1 MAEVSQ
7 ISAQD
12 FTSYD
17 YDEKDLN
24 LIPSF
29 EIDTTLEENSYIEY
43 FVYTLN
49 GEQLVENYAYDSY
62 TIQNDGQSS
71 LTNQISQI
79 IIDPEAD
86 LVTQGLNQGEYNT
99 YYSFLNKKVGT
110 PTDYLY
116 ITEISSDRTELRLDS
131 NTISNGTIVSDTTA
145 FVQQRNDSNYFIDFY
160 LNFGQN
166 QLILANNIQLD
177 NTDPS
182 DPTILIKL
190 YEPLPTEFDIKSEL
204 WVVTLIENPLA
215 YNIVFEEEVIEF
227 QDSSPIQGPNFN
239 IDLKDQINNST
250 DELSYNDLI
259 SSNISSS
266 NNQLDSL
273 LSEKDININV
283 DYTDFEN
290 FVHFSSAKTRLENFY
305 YKVSLIE
312 DYSSSIA
319 QIQSGI
325 SGPTSGSSAVVGS
338 IATFE
343 SQINNVI
350 KNFDK
355 YEYFLYY
362 TSGSFAWPKT
372 TSEPPY
378 LLATTGSTAVLDWF
392 GSLNESNPYFG
403 GRIYTASIFDED
415 NKDNLVFAIPE
426 YLKEDPENAPYELF
440 VNMLGQHYDNV
451 WVYTKDVTE
460 KYNNDNR
467 LDFGISKD
475 LVADAIR
482 DFGIKIYQN
491 NFSKQDLYTAF
502 LGSTDGGALFPF
514 PFITGS
520 LPTPTGYE
528 YVDTLISASNDYIPL
543 DDVNK
548 SLYKRI
554 YHNLPYLLK
563 TKGTLPGLRALITS
577 YGIPDTILR
586 ISEFGG
592 KDKVNVNDWDYY
604 FHKYNKKF
612 DTEGTNYITTDWTL
626 NTDWNATDDRPS
638 TVQLRFQAE
647 TPVPTNYSQSVWSL
661 DDGSNVALV
670 LEYTGSALASGS
682 YSGSIID
689 PYYQYATLKFTADG
703 FTNSSSIYLPFFNG
717 EWWSIMVTN
726 NSGTY
731 TLHAGDKIYNGNDG
745 TSIGFYETSSHTAVT
760 TNWDSG
766 ITSSFSAPTTITPG
780 GTTYQIFSGSYQEL
794 RYYTSVIT
802 GDVFKDYVMNPLSI
816 EGNSIN
822 SAPNELAFRA
832 ALGSELS
839 LVSSSIH
846 PKVTGSWAIT
856 SSFVGDSDYVFGS
869 TPTYSRNTEY
879 YFLDQPNS
887 GIKARVS
894 DKVRFENN
902 VLPEGDTLSA
912 LRRIAQPSSISSS
925 YTENINYLE
934 VAFSPQN
941 EINDDINS
949 QIGFFNIGEYIGDP
963 SFRSSSLNSYP
974 DLDTLRDDY
983 FKKYTKNY
991 DAVDYIRLIKFF
1003 DNSLFKMI
1011 KDFIPARTSL
1021 ASGIVIKQHILERN
1035 RYKAPTATTDN
1046 TIAKYGKSGSI
1057 IWNEPLTFKNIEVSG
1072 TVKPQWNDFEDGRV
1086 YNPVGSS
1093 AGTFNKFN
1101 STTTSPSGSEGN
1113 GPNNIFNVT
1122 QSWNETYPT
1131 LSGSVTVLHD
1141 SQDEFYNGEFSGSVI
1156 LVTTQNLNTPYPLE
1170 NVALNY
1176 KHVYYFATGSGEQS
1190 TFLSNFLSP
1199 NTSPQSGEIL
1209 FLCNIP
1215 GSKPTFFN
1223 NAIVNVYTVT
1233 HIKISKQD
1241 CSNIDST
1248 LPLGQL
1254 TQLVIRIPIFDPLD
1268 PLATPQTI
1276 TYDINGINE
1285 YSDYYLYE
1293 TSYFPW
1299 IITNQIGGITGPNK
1313 DQQLF
1318 DYAISS
1324 SVTASYNV
1332 GNFSPKTIINWN
1344 STLPGTN
1351 LPHYGTPYFNTSS
1364 GIITFENTPNTPIQV
1379 SASIS
1384 TFGNDPT
1391 SRFIRFIRNRGGAT
1405 TTLTQAT
1412 YNAGGS
1418 VTTLLNSIIYPVQ
1431 GDQYY
1436 FELTKTDTGV
1446 SVNVVSASIST
1457 TQNRNQFILDSFYT
1471 APLNSSCSL
1480 AILQP
1485 YITTPNF
1492 YNSDENAL
1500 LNDVSENQ
1508 TSFQWYDVDYTS
1520 GLLVPSNF
1528 DAIISGSALKAQ
1540 VQDSNYTSKG
1550 WTNARYN
1557 GSKNT
1562 SQIINKWI
1570 ENPPPTPGVIPN
1582 EGNFGKTPSVESKNT
1597 IVSYASFTS
1606 GWAPEKMDRSKV
1618 KIKYLIDQTGK
1629 ALTPNASST
1638 ALDDVRNTF
1647 RSGENIILTSYET
1660 SNPSAFTN
1668 VSRIVDRGGTTIE
1681 PILYNQKSHY
1691 QENPTTNP
1699 MVFESTIDLNNTL
1712 LNSGVIND
1720 FRIFLS
1726 DDINVSQPGTTSWSN
1741 LNIFSDVIYTG
1752 SAVNPADVSTPNR
1765 IDSPSNINAFG
1776 GDLTFKIRVNVRN
1789 SNLTTDSTVFIRL
1802 LNANNGD
1809 VLGEA
1814 APTTY
1819 GSWGFLPS
1827 NGKASIT
1834 LNVTVNPATLDPN
1847 GAYRVQGIAGNVAS
1861 DVKFEVVTTFS
1872 SGGQTSKAY
1881 FRLDQDPIPYSSIS
1895 TTEFFNPTSSG
1906 YLGVNYPSL
1915 LIYDLDFISSF
1926 ENPNVQQADI
1936 PNSFFNNIKSP
1947 IQILPGDEI
1956 RFEGYETKVT
1966 QVVQVNNDIYGL
1978 NPNTGQLQGIIALY
1992 IDKDITSGSANWNT
2006 DEFLVRRYVDNPGE
2020 IIISRDAI
2028 FESQPGPLLVK
2039 PEYITN
2045 KLDENIDDYITDL
2058 TNKGLL

>member
-43 FVYTLN
+43 FVYNLN
-49 GEQLVENYAYDSY
+49 GEPLAEEYAYDSY
-62 TIQNDGQSS
+62 IIQNDGQSS

-131 NTISNGTIVSDTTA
+131 NTISNDAIVSDTTA
-145 FVQQRNDSNYFIDFY
+145 FVQQRNDSKYFIDFY

-403 GRIYTASIFDED
+403 GRIYTSSIFDED

-426 YLKEDPENAPYELF
+426 YLREDPENAPYELF

-626 NTDWNATDDRPS
+626 NTDWNATNDRPS

-717 EWWSIMVTN
+717 EWWNVMVTN

-1276 TYDINGINE
+1276 TYDINGIQE

-1299 IITNQIGGITGPNK
+1299 IITNQIGGITDPNK

-1332 GNFSPKTIINWN
+1332 GDDSPKTIINWN

-1351 LPHYGTPYFNTSS
+1351 LPHYGTSYFNTSS

-1412 YNAGGS
+1412 YNAGAS

-1457 TQNRNQFILDSFYT
+1457 TQNRNQFILDSSYT

-1508 TSFQWYDVDYTS
+1508 TSFQWYDIDYTS
-1520 GLLVPSNF
+1520 GILTPSNF

-1540 VQDSNYTSKG
+1540 VQDSNYTSRG

-1557 GSKNT
+1557 GSRNT
-1562 SQIINKWI
+1562 TTLINKWT
-1570 ENPPPTPGVIPN
+1570 NSGAN
-1582 EGNFGKTPSVESKNT
+1582 EGNYGKTPSVESRKS
-1597 IVSYASFTS
+1597 IVVWAQDTR
-1606 GWAPEKMDRSKV
+1606 GWAPEKMDRSLV
-1618 KIKYLIDQTGK
+1618 TIKYLIDETGK
-1629 ALTPNASST
+1629 AITPNAVETS
-1638 ALDDVRNTF
+1638 LGDVQNAF
-1647 RSGENIILTSYET
+1647 RSGEDIILTSF
-1660 SNPSAFTN
+1660 SPNPTN
-1668 VSRIVDRGGTTIE
+1668 NDFSDTTRIIDRGGYTIE
-1681 PILYNQKSHY
+1681 PIMHNQISHY
-1691 QENPTTNP
+1691 QDPNTP
-1699 MVFESTIDLNNTL
+1699 MSFTGSI
-1712 LNSGVIND
+1712 
-1720 FRIFLS
+1720 
-1726 DDINVSQPGTTSWSN
+1726 
-1741 LNIFSDVIYTG
+1741 IFSNPSGIELTPADDYRATLTQPINSNGQLYTPTIGPVANVGYPDVIYEGTLG
-1752 SAVNPADVSTPNR
+1752 VADSNRYTILQDLLDNINGTLNLLAKLKVSTDVSANYNGGQITSNPTVTLSFYNLDNIGQPANFYLYQKTFNPQIPFASNQTGPNSGTWEYTFEIEASIPIQSSGLSNSDR
-1765 IDSPSNINAFG
+1765 IFVGIQSNIN
-1776 GDLTFKIRVNVRN
+1776 
-1789 SNLTTDSTVFIRL
+1789 
-1802 LNANNGD
+1802 
-1809 VLGEA
+1809 
-1814 APTTY
+1814 
-1819 GSWGFLPS
+1819 
-1827 NGKASIT
+1827 
-1834 LNVTVNPATLDPN
+1834 LNVIQDGTNIYKITHTPTPPVEILSGSLFNLPTGVGQDPTVLYITNEDFLNVYGDPN
-1847 GAYRVQGIAGNVAS
+1847 MKQR
-1861 DVKFEVVTTFS
+1861 
-1872 SGGQTSKAY
+1872 
-1881 FRLDQDPIPYSSIS
+1881 
-1895 TTEFFNPTSSG
+1895 
-1906 YLGVNYPSL
+1906 
-1915 LIYDLDFISSF
+1915 
-1926 ENPNVQQADI
+1926 DI
-1936 PNSFFNNIKSP
+1936 PNSGFNKIKLP
-1947 IQILPGDEI
+1947 IEFLPGDEI
-1956 RFEGYETKVT
+1956 RFQGGEDKVVEVIRTEQTASAAYNGTGSVLLIYTNRDISNVLWDETKF
-1966 QVVQVNNDIYGL
+1966 
-1978 NPNTGQLQGIIALY
+1978 A
-1992 IDKDITSGSANWNT
+1992 
-2006 DEFLVRRYVDNPGE
+2006 VRRYVDNPGQ
-2020 IIISRDAI
+2020 IIISRDAV
-2028 FESQPGPLLVK
+2028 FESQGGPLLVK
-2039 PEYITN
+2039 PDYITN
-2045 KLDENIDDYITDL
+2045 QLNENLDDYITNL
-2058 TNKGLL
+2058 TNEGLL

>member
-131 NTISNGTIVSDTTA
+131 NTISNDTIVSDTTA

-177 NTDPS
+177 NTDPA

-190 YEPLPTEFDIKSEL
+190 YEPLPTKFDIKSEL

-717 EWWSIMVTN
+717 EWWNVMVTN

-780 GTTYQIFSGSYQEL
+780 GTTYQIFSGSYQEI

-902 VLPEGDTLSA
+902 VLPDGDTLSA

-1141 SQDEFYNGEFSGSVI
+1141 SQDEFYNGEFSGSTLI
-1156 LVTTQNLNTPYPLE
+1156 ITDQNLNPGCDPFK
-1170 NVALNY
+1170 NVNPVGVPFY
-1176 KHVYYFATGSGEQS
+1176 GVRFYGEELPPPVGLS
-1190 TFLSNFLSP
+1190 EFYNLTSFLSQFNHPTEGYISIWFGKQDSP
-1199 NTSPQSGEIL
+1199 L
-1209 FLCNIP
+1209 F
-1215 GSKPTFFN
+1215 
-1223 NAIVNVYTVT
+1223 VNW
-1233 HIKISKQD
+1233 IKISK
-1241 CSNIDST
+1241 IDSNGVDQTNT
-1248 LPLGQL
+1248 LQSLQQITFPWSIPSL
-1254 TQLVIRIPIFDPLD
+1254 TSDIVYEVIN
-1268 PLATPQTI
+1268 I
-1276 TYDINGINE
+1276 TE
-1285 YSDYYLYE
+1285 YNDYYLYE
-1293 TSYFPW
+1293 INTANEISLSTIQDNRAKIEYDFSSSILTTSSNYNSQGFYDDIGAD
-1299 IITNQIGGITGPNK
+1299 IIKISLINPITDNLNFYNSTNQSYIFNTYPQKLITLYASGSVFFEPAGTNNPGVNSADVDIVLKRGGIEYPLG
-1313 DQQLF
+1313 Q
-1318 DYAISS
+1318 SS
-1324 SVTASYNV
+1324 TPFQIPSAKKVFVLNDTLSVTGS
-1332 GNFSPKTIINWN
+1332 
-1344 STLPGTN
+1344 
-1351 LPHYGTPYFNTSS
+1351 
-1364 GIITFENTPNTPIQV
+1364 FEI
-1379 SASIS
+1379 SASI
-1384 TFGNDPT
+1384 DPT
-1391 SRFIRFIRNRGGAT
+1391 VAT
-1405 TTLTQAT
+1405 PTSILPGDEF
-1412 YNAGGS
+1412 YLSVVPFVAGG
-1418 VTTLLNSIIYPVQ
+1418 
-1431 GDQYY
+1431 D
-1436 FELTKTDTGV
+1436 
-1446 SVNVVSASIST
+1446 VVSASFSSDTFFDISSSAASGPT
-1457 TQNRNQFILDSFYT
+1457 IESIPEPYFTENFATALDCQ
-1471 APLNSSCSL
+1471 PL
-1480 AILQP
+1480 
-1485 YITTPNF
+1485 YG
-1492 YNSDENAL
+1492 NA
-1500 LNDVSENQ
+1500 SENQ

-1520 GLLVPSNF
+1520 GVLTPSNF

-1540 VQDSNYTSKG
+1540 VQDSNYTSRG

-1557 GSKNT
+1557 GSRNT
-1562 SQIINKWI
+1562 TTLINKWT
-1570 ENPPPTPGVIPN
+1570 NSGAN
-1582 EGNFGKTPSVESKNT
+1582 EGNYGKTPSVESRKS
-1597 IVSYASFTS
+1597 IIAYAQETFNY
-1606 GWAPEKMDRSKV
+1606 APEKMDRSGV

-1629 ALTPNASST
+1629 ATIPNAT
-1638 ALDDVRNTF
+1638 EITLGDVKNAF
-1647 RSGENIILTSYET
+1647 RSRENIILNSFNEF
-1660 SNPSAFTN
+1660 PSSF
-1668 VSRIVDRGGTTIE
+1668 SDDLRIIDRGGTKIE
-1681 PILYNQKSHY
+1681 PILYNQVGHY
-1691 QENPTTNP
+1691 QDPNGMDFTESISLVGNGAGITDDDYTATLAGTLQSYQIITPGTWEQLLLFENLVASGSEVQTGY
-1699 MVFESTIDLNNTL
+1699 VQNNGHAYRISPTL
-1712 LNSGVIND
+1712 LNLSGSITFKIKTNALNGDQDNARSAYIRLKSFSTGQQVGVLGEPQPNPIPKGQTGLIELNITVPTDNLIDGD
-1720 FRIFLS
+1720 FYTVEGYVGVSSTQFKIANSSFIITQNPSPAASITTISGGAGLFNATTISGKPALTIDDPIFLS
-1726 DDINVSQPGTTSWSN
+1726 NFN
-1741 LNIFSDVIYTG
+1741 
-1752 SAVNPADVSTPNR
+1752 NPQVYQ
-1765 IDSPSNINAFG
+1765 
-1776 GDLTFKIRVNVRN
+1776 
-1789 SNLTTDSTVFIRL
+1789 
-1802 LNANNGD
+1802 
-1809 VLGEA
+1809 E
-1814 APTTY
+1814 
-1819 GSWGFLPS
+1819 
-1827 NGKASIT
+1827 
-1834 LNVTVNPATLDPN
+1834 
-1847 GAYRVQGIAGNVAS
+1847 
-1861 DVKFEVVTTFS
+1861 
-1872 SGGQTSKAY
+1872 
-1881 FRLDQDPIPYSSIS
+1881 
-1895 TTEFFNPTSSG
+1895 
-1906 YLGVNYPSL
+1906 
-1915 LIYDLDFISSF
+1915 
-1926 ENPNVQQADI
+1926 DI
-1936 PNSFFNNIKSP
+1936 PNSLFNP
-1947 IQILPGDEI
+1947 IRFPIEFKINDEI
-1956 RFEGYETKVT
+1956 RFEGDETKVVT
-1966 QVVQVNNDIYGL
+1966 ITGIEYTSTLLVLFIDRSASNFDVN
-1978 NPNTGQLQGIIALY
+1978 
-1992 IDKDITSGSANWNT
+1992 
-2006 DEFLVRRYVDNPGE
+2006 EFLVRRYVDDPSQ
-2020 IIISRDAI
+2020 IIIYRENVST
-2028 FESQPGPLLVK
+2028 ETQEGPLLAQ
-2039 PEYITN
+2039 PQYITN
-2045 KLDENIDDYITDL
+2045 QLNENLDDYITNL

>member
-62 TIQNDGQSS
+62 AIQNDGQSS

-131 NTISNGTIVSDTTA
+131 NTISNDTIVSDTTA

-177 NTDPS
+177 NEDPS

-378 LLATTGSTAVLDWF
+378 LLATTGSTAVLEWF
-392 GSLNESNPYFG
+392 GSLNENSPYFG

-426 YLKEDPENAPYELF
+426 YLREDPENAPYELF

-467 LDFGISKD
+467 LEFGISKD

-717 EWWSIMVTN
+717 EWWNVMITN

-887 GIKARVS
+887 GIKARIS

-1057 IWNEPLTFKNIEVSG
+1057 IWNEPLIFKNIEISG

-1141 SQDEFYNGEFSGSVI
+1141 SQDEFYNGEFSGSTLI
-1156 LVTTQNLNTPYPLE
+1156 ITDQNLNPGCDPFKNVNPVGVPYYGVRFYGEELPPPVGLSEFYDLTP
-1170 NVALNY
+1170 
-1176 KHVYYFATGSGEQS
+1176 
-1190 TFLSNFLSP
+1190 FLSQFNHPTEGYISIWFEKQDRP
-1199 NTSPQSGEIL
+1199 L
-1209 FLCNIP
+1209 F
-1215 GSKPTFFN
+1215 
-1223 NAIVNVYTVT
+1223 VNW
-1233 HIKISKQD
+1233 IKISK
-1241 CSNIDST
+1241 IDSNGVDQTNT
-1248 LPLGQL
+1248 LQSLQQITFPWSVPSL
-1254 TQLVIRIPIFDPLD
+1254 TSDTVYEV
-1268 PLATPQTI
+1268 TNI
-1276 TYDINGINE
+1276 TE
-1285 YSDYYLYE
+1285 YNDYYLYE
-1293 TSYFPW
+1293 INTSNEISLSTIQNNRAKIEYDFSSSV
-1299 IITNQIGGITGPNK
+1299 
-1313 DQQLF
+1313 QLQS
-1318 DYAISS
+1318 DGTVVDNRELYKISS
-1324 SVTASYNV
+1324 SAIPQSVPLINPITDNLGFYVPTSSNGFTSHVEGFLPDGAYYQVDTYPQKSTEIHFSGSLFTDITYGVSNSATLSIFLAVLRQNETIVDPSSIPIPSGFKTFTLSSPTTSFTSSFHLSMSYGETSTSDVEALPGDKLYAILTSLASGVIVTSS
-1332 GNFSPKTIINWN
+1332 FSPDTFFDISSSAASGPVIE
-1344 STLPGTN
+1344 SIPE
-1351 LPHYGTPYFNTSS
+1351 PYFT
-1364 GIITFENTPNTPIQV
+1364 ENFANAFDCQPLY
-1379 SASIS
+1379 
-1384 TFGNDPT
+1384 GN
-1391 SRFIRFIRNRGGAT
+1391 A
-1405 TTLTQAT
+1405 
-1412 YNAGGS
+1412 
-1418 VTTLLNSIIYPVQ
+1418 
-1431 GDQYY
+1431 
-1436 FELTKTDTGV
+1436 
-1446 SVNVVSASIST
+1446 
-1457 TQNRNQFILDSFYT
+1457 
-1471 APLNSSCSL
+1471 
-1480 AILQP
+1480 
-1485 YITTPNF
+1485 
-1492 YNSDENAL
+1492 
-1500 LNDVSENQ
+1500 SENQ
-1508 TSFQWYDVDYTS
+1508 TSFQWYDIDYTS
-1520 GLLVPSNF
+1520 GVLTPSNF
-1528 DAIISGSALKAQ
+1528 DAIINGSALKAQ
-1540 VQDSNYTSKG
+1540 VQDSNYTLKRH
-1550 WTNARYN
+1550 TNPRYN
-1557 GSKNT
+1557 GSRNT
-1562 SQIINKWI
+1562 TTLINKWTDSG
-1570 ENPPPTPGVIPN
+1570 EN
-1582 EGNFGKTPSVESKNT
+1582 EGNYGKTPSVESRKS
-1597 IVSYASFTS
+1597 IVAYAQETFNY
-1606 GWAPEKMDRSKV
+1606 APEKMDRSGV

-1629 ALTPNASST
+1629 AITPNAT
-1638 ALDDVRNTF
+1638 EITLGDVKNAF
-1647 RSGENIILTSYET
+1647 RSRENIILNSFNEF
-1660 SNPSAFTN
+1660 PSSFSDD
-1668 VSRIVDRGGTTIE
+1668 VRIIDRGGTKIE
-1681 PILYNQKSHY
+1681 PIFYNQVGHY
-1691 QENPTTNP
+1691 
-1699 MVFESTIDLNNTL
+1699 
-1712 LNSGVIND
+1712 
-1720 FRIFLS
+1720 
-1726 DDINVSQPGTTSWSN
+1726 
-1741 LNIFSDVIYTG
+1741 
-1752 SAVNPADVSTPNR
+1752 
-1765 IDSPSNINAFG
+1765 
-1776 GDLTFKIRVNVRN
+1776 
-1789 SNLTTDSTVFIRL
+1789 
-1802 LNANNGD
+1802 
-1809 VLGEA
+1809 
-1814 APTTY
+1814 
-1819 GSWGFLPS
+1819 
-1827 NGKASIT
+1827 
-1834 LNVTVNPATLDPN
+1834 
-1847 GAYRVQGIAGNVAS
+1847 
-1861 DVKFEVVTTFS
+1861 
-1872 SGGQTSKAY
+1872 
-1881 FRLDQDPIPYSSIS
+1881 QDPINGMDFTGSIS
-1895 TTEFFNPTSSG
+1895 LVGNGPNITNDDYTATLVGNTTLLQTIPAGQWTTLSTFGGIFASGADVFPGYVQTNGSFYRISPNLLNLGGSISFQISVVAQATNFNPNTTYEGYIRLVSDTNPNQPITQTGAFQAAFTSSQPKFLTINATISTDNLVNGEFYTVEG
-1906 YLGVNYPSL
+1906 YVNNSAIKFKPANSRLTVTQNPSVTPPL
-1915 LIYDLDFISSF
+1915 STTGFFLPFSVGGFTGLIVSSSTF
-1926 ENPNVQQADI
+1926 VNNFNNPQVYQKDI
-1936 PNSFFNNIKSP
+1936 PDSLFNP
-1947 IQILPGDEI
+1947 IRLPIEFKINDEI
-1956 RFEGYETKVT
+1956 RFEGDETKVVT
-1966 QVVQVNNDIYGL
+1966 ITDIEYSTL
-1978 NPNTGQLQGIIALY
+1978 FSTNAIIFLT
-1992 IDKDITSGSANWNT
+1992 DRSAINFDV
-2006 DEFLVRRYVDNPGE
+2006 DEFLVRRYVDDPTQ
-2020 IIISRDAI
+2020 IIISR
-2028 FESQPGPLLVK
+2028 ENVSTETQEGPLLAQ
-2039 PEYITN
+2039 PQYITN
-2045 KLDENIDDYITDL
+2045 QLNENLDDYITNL
-2058 TNKGLL
+2058 TNEGLL

>member
-131 NTISNGTIVSDTTA
+131 NTIPNDTIVSDTTA

-403 GRIYTASIFDED
+403 GRIYTSSIFDED

-502 LGSTDGGALFPF
+502 LGSTDDGALFPF

-717 EWWSIMVTN
+717 EWWNVMVTN

-912 LRRIAQPSSISSS
+912 LRRISQPSSISSS

-991 DAVDYIRLIKFF
+991 NAVDYIRLIKFF

-1141 SQDEFYNGEFSGSVI
+1141 SQDEFYNGEFSGSTLI
-1156 LVTTQNLNTPYPLE
+1156 ITDQNLNPGCDPFKNVNPVGVPYYG
-1170 NVALNY
+1170 VRIY
-1176 KHVYYFATGSGEQS
+1176 TTGILGEFYNLT
-1190 TFLSNFLSP
+1190 TFLSQFNSP
-1199 NTSPQSGEIL
+1199 TDGYISAWYDAVGTSKSIE
-1209 FLCNIP
+1209 
-1215 GSKPTFFN
+1215 
-1223 NAIVNVYTVT
+1223 Y
-1233 HIKISKQD
+1233 IKISKIDSNGVDQTNTLQSLQQITLPWGGGSGTD
-1241 CSNIDST
+1241 TVYDIVNVTEYNDFYLYNISPNFLSTTTIVNNRAKIEYDFSSSVQLTPVGTKLRLYEAGGNSNIKQQAIPLINPVVDNLEFYIPSSSNGFNSHIAGVNPDGAYYQLNTYPQKLTEINFSGSLFLEINYPGLVLNNSVTVELAIRRQNASGLVPISVPSST
-1248 LPLGQL
+1248 Q
-1254 TQLVIRIPIFDPLD
+1254 IFN
-1268 PLATPQTI
+1268 
-1276 TYDINGINE
+1276 INAFPVTSSFTGSFHLSMS
-1285 YSDYYLYE
+1285 YGE
-1293 TSYFPW
+1293 TSVSDVEALPGDKVFPY
-1299 IITNQIGGITGPNK
+1299 IRFTPAESSQTGSFSP
-1313 DQQLF
+1313 DTFF
-1318 DYAISS
+1318 DISS
-1324 SVTASYNV
+1324 SAAS
-1332 GNFSPKTIINWN
+1332 GPTIESI
-1344 STLPGTN
+1344 PE
-1351 LPHYGTPYFNTSS
+1351 PYFT
-1364 GIITFENTPNTPIQV
+1364 ENFATALDCQPLY
-1379 SASIS
+1379 
-1384 TFGNDPT
+1384 GN
-1391 SRFIRFIRNRGGAT
+1391 A
-1405 TTLTQAT
+1405 
-1412 YNAGGS
+1412 
-1418 VTTLLNSIIYPVQ
+1418 
-1431 GDQYY
+1431 
-1436 FELTKTDTGV
+1436 
-1446 SVNVVSASIST
+1446 
-1457 TQNRNQFILDSFYT
+1457 
-1471 APLNSSCSL
+1471 
-1480 AILQP
+1480 
-1485 YITTPNF
+1485 
-1492 YNSDENAL
+1492 
-1500 LNDVSENQ
+1500 SENQ
-1508 TSFQWYDVDYTS
+1508 TSFQWYDIDYTS
-1520 GLLVPSNF
+1520 GLLTPSNF

-1540 VQDSNYTSKG
+1540 VQDSNYTLRRHI
-1550 WTNARYN
+1550 NPRYN
-1557 GSKNT
+1557 GSRNT
-1562 SQIINKWI
+1562 TTLINKWT
-1570 ENPPPTPGVIPN
+1570 NSGAN
-1582 EGNFGKTPSVESKNT
+1582 EGNYGKTPSVESRND
-1597 IVSYASFTS
+1597 ILAYCPFIA
-1606 GWAPEKMDRSKV
+1606 GWAPEKMDRYYAKV
-1618 KIKYLIDQTGK
+1618 SYLINEDGT
-1629 ALTPNASST
+1629 AISPNTST
-1638 ALDDVRNTF
+1638 LSLKDVQNAY
-1647 RSGENIILTSYET
+1647 RSRENILITSLLDTFSDE
-1660 SNPSAFTN
+1660 
-1668 VSRIVDRGGTTIE
+1668 VKEIDRGGYTIE
-1681 PILYNQKSHY
+1681 PILYNQISHY
-1691 QENPTTNP
+1691 QAPDLPMSFSSSITLVGDGAGVTTY
-1699 MVFESTIDLNNTL
+1699 
-1712 LNSGVIND
+1712 D
-1720 FRIFLS
+1720 FRATMVSPNNGAVQIINSPLS
-1726 DDINVSQPGTTSWSN
+1726 YEKLVLFDH
-1741 LNIFSDVIYTG
+1741 LIYSG
-1752 SAVNPADVSTPNR
+1752 SSLA
-1765 IDSPSNINAFG
+1765 
-1776 GDLTFKIRVNVRN
+1776 
-1789 SNLTTDSTVFIRL
+1789 
-1802 LNANNGD
+1802 NGD
-1809 VLGEA
+1809 VEQSTSTITGNF
-1814 APTTY
+1814 Y
-1819 GSWGFLPS
+1819 RI
-1827 NGKASIT
+1827 NGNINNLSGSIT
-1834 LNVTVNPATLDPN
+1834 FNIRAKAKNISNN
-1847 GAYRVQGIAGNVAS
+1847 GN
-1861 DVKFEVVTTFS
+1861 
-1872 SGGQTSKAY
+1872 KAY
-1881 FRLDQDPIPYSSIS
+1881 IRLYNSTTNTVEDDQFKTILNNSTGFVELTHSIPTSQLTSGDIYEVRGTSPHINDIFFIQDGDSYFRITQSPSPEQIIPSSSIFNLPPAGGIENALWVNNQ
-1895 TTEFFNPTSSG
+1895 EF
-1906 YLGVNYPSL
+1906 LANYA
-1915 LIYDLDFISSF
+1915 
-1926 ENPNVQQADI
+1926 NPNVRQQDI
-1936 PNSFFNNIKSP
+1936 PDSKFNKITNP
-1947 IQILPGDEI
+1947 VEFLPGDEI
-1956 RFEGYETKVT
+1956 RFEGNESKVVEVISTLETTGSGVYGS
-1966 QVVQVNNDIYGL
+1966 DPILLIYT
-1978 NPNTGQLQGIIALY
+1978 NQNI
-1992 IDKDITSGSANWNT
+1992 SGSNWDVT
-2006 DEFLVRRYVDNPGE
+2006 KFAVRRYVEKADQ
-2020 IIISRDAI
+2020 IIFKNTIAN
-2028 FESQPGPLLVK
+2028 QGPFIVK
-2039 PEYITN
+2039 PQYITN

-2058 TNKGLL
+2058 TNKGLI

>member
-177 NTDPS
+177 NTDPA

-378 LLATTGSTAVLDWF
+378 LLATTGSTAVLEWF

-467 LDFGISKD
+467 LEFGISKD

-717 EWWSIMVTN
+717 EWWNVMVTN

-846 PKVTGSWAIT
+846 PKVTGSWSIT

-1141 SQDEFYNGEFSGSVI
+1141 SQDEFYNGEFSGSTLI
-1156 LVTTQNLNTPYPLE
+1156 ITDQNLNPGCDPFK
-1170 NVALNY
+1170 NVNPVGVPFY
-1176 KHVYYFATGSGEQS
+1176 GVRFYGEELPPPVGLS
-1190 TFLSNFLSP
+1190 EFYNLTSFLSQFNHPTEGYISIWFGKQDSP
-1199 NTSPQSGEIL
+1199 L
-1209 FLCNIP
+1209 F
-1215 GSKPTFFN
+1215 
-1223 NAIVNVYTVT
+1223 VNW
-1233 HIKISKQD
+1233 IKISK
-1241 CSNIDST
+1241 IDSNGVDQTNT
-1248 LPLGQL
+1248 LQSLQQITFPWSVPSL
-1254 TQLVIRIPIFDPLD
+1254 TSDTVYEVINV
-1268 PLATPQTI
+1268 T
-1276 TYDINGINE
+1276 E
-1285 YSDYYLYE
+1285 YNDYYLYE
-1293 TSYFPW
+1293 
-1299 IITNQIGGITGPNK
+1299 I
-1313 DQQLF
+1313 
-1318 DYAISS
+1318 
-1324 SVTASYNV
+1324 
-1332 GNFSPKTIINWN
+1332 
-1344 STLPGTN
+1344 
-1351 LPHYGTPYFNTSS
+1351 NTSN
-1364 GIITFENTPNTPIQV
+1364 E
-1379 SASIS
+1379 IS
-1384 TFGNDPT
+1384 
-1391 SRFIRFIRNRGGAT
+1391 
-1405 TTLTQAT
+1405 L
-1412 YNAGGS
+1412 
-1418 VTTLLNSIIYPVQ
+1418 
-1431 GDQYY
+1431 
-1436 FELTKTDTGV
+1436 
-1446 SVNVVSASIST
+1446 
-1457 TQNRNQFILDSFYT
+1457 
-1471 APLNSSCSL
+1471 
-1480 AILQP
+1480 
-1485 YITTPNF
+1485 
-1492 YNSDENAL
+1492 
-1500 LNDVSENQ
+1500 
-1508 TSFQWYDVDYTS
+1508 
-1520 GLLVPSNF
+1520 
-1528 DAIISGSALKAQ
+1528 
-1540 VQDSNYTSKG
+1540 
-1550 WTNARYN
+1550 
-1557 GSKNT
+1557 
-1562 SQIINKWI
+1562 
-1570 ENPPPTPGVIPN
+1570 
-1582 EGNFGKTPSVESKNT
+1582 
-1597 IVSYASFTS
+1597 
-1606 GWAPEKMDRSKV
+1606 
-1618 KIKYLIDQTGK
+1618 
-1629 ALTPNASST
+1629 
-1638 ALDDVRNTF
+1638 
-1647 RSGENIILTSYET
+1647 
-1660 SNPSAFTN
+1660 
-1668 VSRIVDRGGTTIE
+1668 
-1681 PILYNQKSHY
+1681 
-1691 QENPTTNP
+1691 
-1699 MVFESTIDLNNTL
+1699 STI
-1712 LNSGVIND
+1712 
-1720 FRIFLS
+1720 
-1726 DDINVSQPGTTSWSN
+1726 Q
-1741 LNIFSDVIYTG
+1741 
-1752 SAVNPADVSTPNR
+1752 
-1765 IDSPSNINAFG
+1765 
-1776 GDLTFKIRVNVRN
+1776 
-1789 SNLTTDSTVFIRL
+1789 
-1802 LNANNGD
+1802 
-1809 VLGEA
+1809 
-1814 APTTY
+1814 
-1819 GSWGFLPS
+1819 
-1827 NGKASIT
+1827 IT
-1834 LNVTVNPATLDPN
+1834 EL
-1847 GAYRVQGIAGNVAS
+1847 
-1861 DVKFEVVTTFS
+1861 K
-1872 SGGQTSKAY
+1872 
-1881 FRLDQDPIPYSSIS
+1881 
-1895 TTEFFNPTSSG
+1895 
-1906 YLGVNYPSL
+1906 
-1915 LIYDLDFISSF
+1915 
-1926 ENPNVQQADI
+1926 
-1936 PNSFFNNIKSP
+1936 
-1947 IQILPGDEI
+1947 
-1956 RFEGYETKVT
+1956 
-1966 QVVQVNNDIYGL
+1966 
-1978 NPNTGQLQGIIALY
+1978 
-1992 IDKDITSGSANWNT
+1992 
-2006 DEFLVRRYVDNPGE
+2006 
-2020 IIISRDAI
+2020 
-2028 FESQPGPLLVK
+2028 
-2039 PEYITN
+2039 
-2045 KLDENIDDYITDL
+2045 
-2058 TNKGLL
+2058 